1 MDFMKFSLTDDDAD
15 RRIDRILRRFL
26 PDVPLSGIYQLM
38 RKGLIRLDGKKVE
51 PAHRS
56 QAGTELWI
64 AQTVL
69 AGSSDT
75 PTREQDQASSP
86 APLSGNVIKKYTPE
100 VLFEDKGLLF
110 INKSAGIPVHGEDG
124 LDRLIPQAKNADAS
138 LSFRTGPLHRLDKG
152 TTGILAF
159 SRSLSGARW
168 FSQAIGRHEFEKY
181 YLGIAEGELRE
192 ADTWTD
198 TEAEG
203 KAMVTVALPLAHARH
218 GNLTYTLVRY
228 RIITGRKH
236 QIRMQTAL
244 HGHPLSGDT
253 RYGSARREDGSY
265 YLHARELAF
274 PLDRPQ
280 GLPNR
285 LFAPIPERFA
295 RRIAELFGAE
305 SLAELERGVV
315 YWKDH
320 DEHQ

>member
-1 MDFMKFSLTDDDAD
+1 MDFMRFSLTDDDAD
-15 RRIDRILRRFL
+15 RRIDRIVRRFL

-51 PAHRS
+51 PALRS
-56 QAGTELWI
+56 QAGSELWI
-64 AQTVL
+64 AQSIM
-69 AGSSDT
+69 AGSSGT
-75 PTREQDQASSP
+75 PTRQDGKAP
-86 APLSGNVIKKYTPE
+86 YPTPLSLNRMKKYTPE
-100 VLFEDKGLLF
+100 VLFEDENLLF
-110 INKSAGIPVHGEDG
+110 LNKSAGIAVHGEDG
-124 LDRLIPQAKNADAS
+124 LDRLIPQATNADIS

-159 SRSLSGARW
+159 SRSLTGARW

-181 YLGIAEGELRE
+181 YLGIAEGELHE
-192 ADTWTD
+192 AETWTD
-198 TEAEG
+198 SEAGG
-203 KAMVTVALPLAHARH
+203 KAMVTVALPLAHARRE
-218 GNLTYTLVRY
+218 NLSYTLVRY

-236 QIRMQTAL
+236 QIRIQTAL
-244 HGHPLSGDT
+244 HGHPLSGDS

-265 YLHARELAF
+265 FLHARELVF
-274 PLDRPQ
+274 PPDRPN
-280 GLPNR
+280 GLPDR

-295 RRIAELFGAE
+295 RRITDLFGAE

>member
-15 RRIDRILRRFL
+15 RRMDRIVRRFL
-26 PDVPLSGIYQLM
+26 PTVPLSGIYQLM

-56 QAGTELWI
+56 QAGSELWI
-64 AQTVL
+64 AHSVWE
-69 AGSSDT
+69 G
-75 PTREQDQASSP
+75 
-86 APLSGNVIKKYTPE
+86 SGNSTSRSQDHASFPTPKPSKGIKEYTPE
-100 VLFEDKGLLF
+100 VLFEDSNLLF
-110 INKSAGIPVHGEDG
+110 VNKSAGIAVHGDSG
-124 LDRLIPQAKNADAS
+124 LDTLIPQAKNADAS

-159 SRSLSGARW
+159 SRSLTGARW
-168 FSQAIGRHEFEKY
+168 FSLAIMGHEFEKY
-181 YLGIAEGELRE
+181 YLGIAEGEFRE
-192 ADTWTD
+192 TETWTD
-198 TEAEG
+198 TEAGG
-203 KAMVTVALPLAHARH
+203 KAMVTVALPLAHAQR
-218 GNLTYTLVRY
+218 GNLSYTLVRY

-244 HGHPLSGDT
+244 HGHPLMGDS
-253 RYGSARREDGSY
+253 RYGSTRREDGSY
-265 YLHARELAF
+265 YLHARELVF
-274 PLDRPQ
+274 PADRPQ
-280 GLPNR
+280 GLPDR

-295 RRIAELFGAE
+295 RKIVELFGAE